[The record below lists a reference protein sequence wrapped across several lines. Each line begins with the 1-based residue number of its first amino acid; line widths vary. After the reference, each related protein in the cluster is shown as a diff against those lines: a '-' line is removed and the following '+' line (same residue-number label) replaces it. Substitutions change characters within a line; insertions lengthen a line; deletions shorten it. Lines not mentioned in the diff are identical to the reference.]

1 MAPRNGAPR
10 FELADIVR
18 QHRNALEHKVR
29 LSSEQRRVLTDIGQC
44 RTARLGGHLDVCKSC
59 GYEHPSYNS
68 CRNRHCPKC
77 QALTQERW
85 IQRQRTRMLD
95 VRHFHVVF
103 TLPAQLRRLSRYAP
117 MRVLNALF
125 GCAAQTL
132 LEFGER
138 RLSAKLGVTLVLH
151 TWTRELE
158 YHPHVHAIVTGGGL
172 SHDATTWIATHRRFL
187 FPVKALSRV
196 FRAKMRDALRI
207 MHHAGRFKSFDD
219 FSDPQAFD
227 CLINRI
233 GKTAWYVYAK
243 PSMHGQYVAEYL
255 GRYTHRVG
263 LANSRILD
271 VTDEGVTFRTR
282 GQGQLTLD
290 PVELLRRFTLHVLP
304 ARFHK
309 IRHYGLYT
317 QKNLAEQARQTLPY
331 CQTRSAQAT
340 DFRQHLLAVTGRDV
354 ATCPKCAGALV
365 YEPLPPARAPPPWA
379 A

>member
-1 MAPRNGAPR
+1 
-10 FELADIVR
+10 
-18 QHRNALEHKVR
+18 
-29 LSSEQRRVLTDIGQC
+29 
-44 RTARLGGHLDVCKSC
+44 
-59 GYEHPSYNS
+59 
-68 CRNRHCPKC
+68 
-77 QALTQERW
+77 
-85 IQRQRTRMLD
+85 MLD

-103 TLPAQLRRLSRYAP
+103 TLPAQLRRLARHAP
-117 MRVLNALF
+117 VRVLNALF

-172 SHDATTWIATHRRFL
+172 SRDTSSWIATHRRFL

-196 FRAKMRDALRI
+196 FRAKMRDALRAA
-207 MHHAGRFKSFDD
+207 HHAGQFKSFDD

-227 CLINRI
+227 SLLNRI

-271 VTDEGVTFRTR
+271 ITDQGVTFRTR
-282 GQGQLTLD
+282 GQGQVTIS
-290 PVELLRRFTLHVLP
+290 PIELLRRFTLHVLP

-317 QKNLAEQARQTLPY
+317 QKDLAEQARPTLPY
-331 CQTRSAQAT
+331 CPTRLAQTT
-340 DFRQHLLAVTGRDV
+340 DYRQYLFAVTGRDV

-365 YEPLPPARAPPPWA
+365 FEPLPPARAPPLRVA
-379 A
+379 